1 MELLCRSHRHYSSSF
16 TLPYDCIAMEHM
28 SMVEL
33 DFAEVSAW
41 IKMHALSLTTGQL
54 DRKREKRTSCI
65 SLKERAH
72 VRDKSIDMYGSF
84 NGYKLGAFG
93 LLVTIETAFTHKSE
107 WVEPLEILFSRTG
120 SNG

>member
-1 MELLCRSHRHYSSSF
+1 MASTLMPFILLTYALFRNFFRCF
-16 TLPYDCIAMEHM
+16 IA
-28 SMVEL
+28 
-33 DFAEVSAW
+33 
-41 IKMHALSLTTGQL
+41 
-54 DRKREKRTSCI
+54 
-65 SLKERAH
+65 
-72 VRDKSIDMYGSF
+72 DMYGSF